1 MLPFL
6 VACVCGDGTRQ
17 MGEDCD
23 DGNEITEACAY
34 GEESSARSVISSV
47 RAGSASR
54 VIVAMGALMHP
65 TASSATMAIRPKTRA
80 LMATQ
85 AASSAAVAVRR
96 LQGRPAS
103 AAMGG

>member
-34 GEESSARSVISSV
+34 GEESCTVCNFKCK
-47 RAGSASR
+47 SR
-54 VIVAMGALMHP
+54 VGVTSYCGDGRIDASNGEQCDDGDQAQDPCPYGDTSCIVCSG
-65 TASSATMAIRPKTRA
+65 SCRRS
-80 LMATQ
+80 Q
-85 AASSAAVAVRR
+85 A
-96 LQGRPAS
+96 RPAT
-103 AAMGG
+103 AAMDG